1 MLRETPL
8 TGIQSFSIEQSS
20 RRRVGLNN
28 IWIVKPAG
36 KSRGRGIALFNSAAA
51 VTAHVRGSN
60 DALWVAQKYI
70 ERPLRIYGRKFDIRQ
85 WVLVTA
91 WSPLCA
97 WFYGKCYLRFAAG
110 RYSTVDLSAHAHLSN
125 NSVTKGAQA
134 AFDGAPSGSLSITLH
149 CRQKQTLWRSS
160 KCSCA
165 AHPPHTLPS
174 YASTGSAHGQ
184 RARADDITARG
195 NIWRARDLR
204 AWLARHHGSD
214 AAWEASI
221 LPGMRAA
228 AAATLRCC
236 QPSVKARPGSCQ
248 IFGYDFIVDERCG
261 VWLLEVNSS
270 PTMEYSTEI
279 TAELC
284 AQVQEDTLK
293 VRAELAV
300 RVAAVLMPL
309 AGKLAE
315 CAQAVC
321 VRWLLAR
328 VVFPRACYRPRCRF
342 E

>member
-1 MLRETPL
+1 M
-8 TGIQSFSIEQSS
+8 
-20 RRRVGLNN
+20 
-28 IWIVKPAG
+28 KPAG

-51 VTAHVRGSN
+51 VTAHVRSSN

-70 ERPLRIYGRKFDIRQ
+70 ERPLRIHGRKFDIRQ

-97 WFYGKCYLRFAAG
+97 WIYGECYLRFAAG

-134 AFDGAPSGSLSITLH
+134 AFDGALSGSRSITLH
-149 CRQKQTLWRSS
+149 RRQEQTIWRSPE
-160 KCSCA
+160 CSFATHARQTVPCTPILTA
-165 AHPPHTLPS
+165 
-174 YASTGSAHGQ
+174 AHGQ

-195 NIWRARDLR
+195 NMWRAHDLR
-204 AWLARHHGSD
+204 AWLATHRGSD

-270 PTMEYSTEI
+270 PTMENSTEI

-293 VRAELAV
+293 VRAELAI
-300 RVAAVLMPL
+300 RVAALLML
-309 AGKLAE
+309 RVGRLAE
-315 CAQAVC
+315 RAQLEF
-321 VRWLLAR
+321 VRCLLAR
-328 VVFPRACYRPRCRF
+328 LLLRACHRTRYNVA
-342 E
+342 